1 MLICLTLTL
10 LCATAARAD
19 YGAGRSA
26 WEAGRYAEALKEWRQ
41 AARVGDRRAM
51 VALGRSFVKGV
62 GVPQDFVEAH
72 KWFNLA
78 AARGDARAAA
88 ERDALEKRMTVEEQ
102 AEARKLARAW
112 RTAGKRRITKFRPRR
127 KAPIAPR
134 RSRRVVRKGS
144 AGRAALRAASAGDVS
159 ALEKALAA
167 GADPNG
173 RGRRGWTPLMYAAN
187 KGYTLLVPPLL
198 EAGAKPNLQAAD
210 GATALFIAALHGRS
224 EIIAALMKAG
234 ADPSIKGP
242 KGRTAE
248 ELAYVGKN
256 PRIIE
261 ALGLIKTIRESN
273 GMVWK
278 GAVLGGERH
287 GRWTKTKADGA
298 IVEEGTYI
306 KGKKHGRWR
315 ETHRDGIELG
325 LGFGKETPS
334 VDMRGDER
342 LETGPY
348 VEGER
353 HGGWTL
359 SAYYA
364 GKLQFKLEGP
374 YAKGKK
380 HGRWKVLASTATPK
394 QRWEGSYVRGERD
407 GLWRYSW
414 GNTSATY
421 YYRKGKKHG
430 PVTMEYRSRIVYK
443 GRERGYRG
451 REISNHT
458 QKLRTEYVD
467 DLLHGPYVY
476 ESNYVR
482 RGWADG
488 RSEDYKNYEYKKGMY
503 VEGERHG
510 KWLFKNLNTKRNRN
524 EAYHEYFDNGRS
536 IRKSSLNQ
544 AAATGDD
551 DEVEEQNEGD

>member
-1 MLICLTLTL
+1 MSRSATWVILVFATLTL
-10 LCATAARAD
+10 LWTTAARAD
-19 YGAGRSA
+19 YGAGRTA
-26 WEAGRYAEALKEWRQ
+26 WKAGRYSEALKEWRQ
-41 AARVGDRRAM
+41 AARTGDRRAM
-51 VALGRSFVKGV
+51 LALGRAFVKGL

-78 AARGDARAAA
+78 AARGDAKAAA
-88 ERDALEKRMTVEEQ
+88 ERDALAKQMTIEER

-242 KGRTAE
+242 KGKTAE
-248 ELAYVGKN
+248 EVAYVGKN

-261 ALGLIKTIRESN
+261 ALGLNKTIRESS

-278 GAVLGGERH
+278 GAVLRGKRH

-348 VEGER
+348 VEGGR

-359 SAYYA
+359 SAYHD

-374 YAKGKK
+374 YERGKK
-380 HGRWKVLASTATPK
+380 HGRWKVLAPTLFSK
-394 QRWEGSYVRGERD
+394 KRWEGSYVQGERD
-407 GLWRYSW
+407 GLWRYSFA
-414 GNTSATY
+414 NQSATY
-421 YYRKGKKHG
+421 YFRKGKKHG

-451 REISNHT
+451 RNLESYAEI
-458 QKLRTEYVD
+458 
-467 DLLHGPYVY
+467 
-476 ESNYVR
+476 
-482 RGWADG
+482 A
-488 RSEDYKNYEYKKGMY
+488 
-503 VEGERHG
+503 
-510 KWLFKNLNTKRNRN
+510 NR
-524 EAYHEYFDNGRS
+524 
-536 IRKSSLNQ
+536 
-544 AAATGDD
+544 
-551 DEVEEQNEGD
+551 VC